1 MNPVLEH
8 IRAGRFDA
16 IDRWLTDRHHAS
28 CDANAFLLDAIL
40 SLLGDREDIILEKLH
55 ASFPD
60 EGAFRYLTLYGLAS
74 KTALMGDLENTV
86 RHLREAARFAYLST
100 GVFFEDPAFC
110 HTGFKIQQQ
119 AAYIDCRL
127 PGNAPDENLAKIDWR
142 GCSEGNVNLVL
153 LAAANGVYMEH
164 FAETFLRSLDAVDWP
179 EGTVVHLHVSNPPD
193 DRKNLFS
200 GLSNVS
206 PIALCISTD
215 SIGDVPAVVF
225 ACRRFIIA
233 AAVMERYRA
242 DIITLDIDSIAQEPL
257 GRVPGAMEGAD
268 IGLFEGMLGVEPQL
282 ICSCAMVFFRNTP
295 AAHCFL
301 ETLSAYIRERL
312 LEVDAFWTLDQCAF
326 FALTRHLASHPDD
339 PAWAGGRKPVYRDL
353 SPVLG
358 GRLENYLESQEREG
372 LNKDDL
378 RRDTTPRYLDIT
390 SMNVDFADDGRL
402 LFKRKTPG

>member
-60 EGAFRYLTLYGLAS
+60 ESAFRYLTLYGLAS

-127 PGNAPDENLAKIDWR
+127 PGNAPDESLAKIDWR

-193 DRKNLFS
+193 DQKNLFS

-301 ETLSAYIRERL
+301 RPFRLIFGKGSWRWTPFGLLISAPFSRLRVTSRPTPMTLRGPAAGNRFTGISPRFSEVGLRIISKARSGKGSIRTTF
-312 LEVDAFWTLDQCAF
+312 AAIQPPAIWT
-326 FALTRHLASHPDD
+326 S
-339 PAWAGGRKPVYRDL
+339 
-353 SPVLG
+353 
-358 GRLENYLESQEREG
+358 
-372 LNKDDL
+372 
-378 RRDTTPRYLDIT
+378 RR
-390 SMNVDFADDGRL
+390 
-402 LFKRKTPG
+402 